1 MGRELK
7 ERGFHVSEK
16 KQKHFF
22 TYMAWYGKTFY
33 LGLSFSFL
41 DVISVFCFTLSYCG
55 NIILKYLER
64 NQNNRKLI
72 NSIKVN

>member
-33 LGLSFSFL
+33 LVLSFSFL
-41 DVISVFCFTLSYCG
+41 DVISVFLFHTLLLWK
-55 NIILKYLER
+55 IL
-64 NQNNRKLI
+64 
-72 NSIKVN
+72 S